1 MRPSTRERYLSIT
14 ALYLAAESVPSICD
28 SLGVSLPTVRRALA
42 WYAAQRAKLSAEER
56 VSLAINQVKWLKRK
70 AVRRLEQMQKGKK
83 VTSNEIG
90 LLKLLASL
98 DERESTLR
106 GLVREITADPDAIS
120 EVDISIKGIV
130 PKEYYRVKD
139 KGTD

>member
-56 VSLAINQVKWLKRK
+56 VALAVNQVKWLKRR
-70 AVRRLEQMQKGKK
+70 AVRRLEQMQTGKK

-90 LLKLLASL
+90 LMKVIAAL
-98 DERESTLR
+98 DERENNLR
-106 GLVREITADPDAIS
+106 GLVRAGAVDPDAIS

-139 KGTD
+139 R